1 MLCGERRSKVHIS
14 DESKFNLFGSDG
26 KHYVRRQTGE
36 RLKPKCIKKSVKM
49 EEKLACFGRCFLQ
62 QELGLLYT
70 FMSGWMQMFIRN
82 SFSNMQFLH
91 CKHLPIS
98 QQWSWQYSC
107 HTAEWV
113 KQFLEAENI
122 EIMKW
127 LGQCPGLKINNISE
141 KNQVFIDYS
150 LIWSPLYLRWW
161 SWSWRDVIVL
171 KARSRFIQCYSG
183 VL

>member
-1 MLCGERRSKVHIS
+1 MH
-14 DESKFNLFGSDG
+14 
-26 KHYVRRQTGE
+26 
-36 RLKPKCIKKSVKM
+36 KKSQWRWRRNWHALRDV
-49 EEKLACFGRCFLQ
+49 FFSRCWDS
-62 QELGLLYT
+62 YT
-70 FMSGWMQMFIRN
+70 PSCQGECKCL
-82 SFSNMQFLH
+82 SETPSANMQFLH

-127 LGQCPGLKINNISE
+127 SGQCPDLKINNISE

-183 VL
+183 IL